1 MLKLKTKL
9 IFIILLISLI
19 ILFFLSADS
28 KNIFLISLDKNI
40 ISCSYSLNFNFSQSF
55 IDLLYFNNQAE
66 IVYDILLIKK
76 ISTTLLSQDQKV
88 MEVKYQYFLSY
99 KNEKK
104 IFTLYSSKE
113 YYESI
118 SISEILRIINNMK
131 IENIFQLEKDGKY
144 FCSSDI
150 TINSLAPISPALFFL
165 FLFYNPYNM
174 KIANLTSNI
183 VSYENQK

>member
-1 MLKLKTKL
+1 MLKLKIKL
-9 IFIILLISLI
+9 LLI
-19 ILFFLSADS
+19 ILIFSLSVIFFLSAES
-28 KNIFLISLDKNI
+28 KNIFLIFLEKNT
-40 ISCSYSLNFNFSQSF
+40 ISCSYILNFNFSQSF

-88 MEVKYQYFLSY
+88 MQVKYQYYLSY

-113 YYESI
+113 YYESS
-118 SISEILRIINNMK
+118 SIIEILKLINNMK
-131 IENIFQLEKDGKY
+131 IENIFQLDKTGNY

-174 KIANLTSNI
+174 KIANLISNI